1 MIGGVSCDSRVGED
15 VAHAELWMPECGWM
29 SFEKQVNL
37 IKKKF
42 YSCFK
47 IYILL
52 LLITTVERT
61 KSEF

>member
-1 MIGGVSCDSRVGED
+1 M
-15 VAHAELWMPECGWM
+15 AHAELWMPECGWM
-29 SFEKQVNL
+29 NFKKQVNS
-37 IKKKF
+37 IIFFF